1 MPSLKPVS
9 TNDLASAARLLSY
22 ALQQSPD
29 LDEAFRRLD
38 ATADERRRDA
48 LAQLQ
53 GLLRGTPA
61 ESAQGK
67 IASSSPFRTLKW
79 ILSLSPTAERSA
91 TAVFEEF
98 RRQESFSASSAAV
111 VWSEFTG
118 FLTYLGAVLGVLI
131 VVVTMYAVFMLPE
144 FRLLYAG
151 FGSELP
157 GVTQFAFGGGGAVF
171 TVLLFG
177 SLLLLMF
184 FAWFVHA
191 LRRRLSRY
199 TPMSV
204 RFQKVPLVGPVVL
217 AYNQYLWLS
226 CARLL
231 SAAGVAAPDALRLAA
246 QRSNVGEFEIG
257 GGAPEGRGLL
267 RSSIDSD
274 LIASAQLGKLDEELQ
289 FQQSTAVDSFL
300 TALARCRRRARVV
313 LTICTYI
320 LVATFVS
327 AMYMPIFSLG
337 SNI

>member
-9 TNDLASAARLLSY
+9 TDALASAARLLSY
-22 ALQQSPD
+22 ALQRSPD
-29 LDEAFRRLD
+29 LDEAFKRLD
-38 ATADERRRDA
+38 GTADERRRDA
-48 LAQLQ
+48 LVQLRS
-53 GLLRGTPA
+53 LLRSTPS
-61 ESAQGK
+61 ESAQWA
-67 IASSSPFRTLKW
+67 IATSSPIRTLKW
-79 ILSLSPTAERSA
+79 ILGLSPAAERSA

-111 VWSEFTG
+111 VWGEFAG

-131 VVVTMYAVFMLPE
+131 AVVTMYAVFVLPE
-144 FRLLYAG
+144 FRSLYRG

-171 TVLLFG
+171 TALLFG

-184 FAWFVHA
+184 FSWFVYV
-191 LRRRLSRY
+191 LRRRLVRY

-204 RFQKVPLVGPVVL
+204 RLQSVPLVGPVVL

-231 SAAGVAAPDALRLAA
+231 AVAGVAATDALRLAA
-246 QRSNVGEFEIG
+246 KRSNVGEFKID
-257 GGAPEGRGLL
+257 GADGQRTDLL

-289 FQQSTAVDSFL
+289 FQQNAAVDTFL